1 MPAKRRARTASTIT
15 FEEFTEVSLG
25 AVLRA
30 LESRKLPGGPIII
43 GIIYDPT
50 QRLRSGIASQTSR
63 SE

>member
-30 LESRKLPGGPIII
+30 LEARQLPRGPIII

-50 QRLRSGIASQTSR
+50 QRQRLGIASRTAG